1 MPSSKPCS
9 RMRAERIVVDT
20 NVLISAAL
28 MPGRTPRTVV
38 DTIRRKGSVLLFSN
52 ETVQELHSRL
62 LRPKFDRYVS
72 QRARLTYLV
81 QLMGVSERTSI
92 TGAKLGCA
100 DPDDDKFLET
110 ALAGE
115 ADCLITGD
123 RHLLDM
129 TSFRGIS
136 ILTCAAFLDAL
147 NATE

>member
-1 MPSSKPCS
+1 MPSSKPCL
-9 RMRAERIVVDT
+9 RMKAERIVVDT

-28 MPGRTPRTVV
+28 QPRRTPRAVL
-38 DTIRRKGSVLLFSN
+38 DTIRQTSGVLLFSN
-52 ETVQELHSRL
+52 ETFQELHSRL

-72 QRARLTYLV
+72 QRVRLTYLV

-100 DPDDDKFLET
+100 DPEDDKFLET

-129 TSFRGIS
+129 ASFRGIS
-136 ILTCAAFLDAL
+136 ILTSAAFL
-147 NATE
+147 NAFNAAE